1 MESKRGGGTFRG
13 NRSGKGPMN
22 GGALQ
27 STWNGTD
34 KRSAIHQRRNRQRD
48 RLFRNGVDIR
58 ITSIINLLLTA
69 DIVQIDDFDQLR
81 IVKIRRRVVKRDMPI
96 LADPHANDI
105 DLPFRKNPS
114 ITGDHLICRESERGV
129 VEEVNVLKAEK
140 IEKVGP

>member
-1 MESKRGGGTFRG
+1 
-13 NRSGKGPMN
+13 MN

-69 DIVQIDDFDQLR
+69 DIVQIDDFHCGLAAFQLGEDGPWGFLNENWEIAIEPEYGGPVRFSNDGYAVVDQEA
-81 IVKIRRRVVKRDMPI
+81 KDGGTKEPIRY
-96 LADPHANDI
+96 
-105 DLPFRKNPS
+105 
-114 ITGDHLICRESERGV
+114 
-129 VEEVNVLKAEK
+129 
-140 IEKVGP
+140 